1 MAYCLNPDCPGPP
14 SLDPQ
19 NFDPQNP
26 NLPAPDQQTLVPP
39 SLSTANTFR
48 PNFCQHCGA
57 PLTLAGR
64 YQIIEL
70 LSQGGFGRT
79 FLAQQL
85 STKPDAVPIRCV
97 IKQLYPDASSEEIS
111 FQSETARLRK
121 LGEHPQIPALLDAI
135 ENEYGRFWVQAL
147 VVGSH
152 LAARVEKAG
161 PWNETQV
168 RSLLK
173 SLIPVLQY
181 VHSFDIVHRD
191 IKPVNIVLADSV
203 AQRSEPLPMLV
214 DFGSA
219 KWVRR
224 HPATTV
230 IGSADYAAPEQARG
244 QATFASDIYSLG
256 VSCLYALTGIQPF
269 SLYSAVEDDWVW
281 RDFLPQ
287 PIEHRFAQVLD
298 QMVARSLQQ
307 RYERLDQ
314 VALDLQFSQN
324 LLRYVPHQLLNK
336 AKASMVPLQSI
347 KSLRSLNFLKSL
359 RPGALLSQPTP
370 VIVSAPQVWQRRD
383 RLTQPIGITQA
394 LAISPSADP
403 RRLILATGGTDGA
416 LRLWHLPSAQLIHTF
431 QRRRLIGDGHAGA
444 ITALHFHPD
453 GRALYSASSD
463 GTIKEWDSAERSLLN
478 TLPTGGWTP
487 TALIVTADGAQL
499 ISPNTAGQIVL
510 WDIATL
516 MPIAQLAQ
524 HQRRVNAVALSNSGD
539 LLASASDDGTIK
551 LWRYR
556 QGAAQLAKTI
566 SLQPEREERK
576 AIALALRNSSAFSSA
591 SASAQPSALLALIV
605 GDSAGTVQIYPLDAE
620 LNSRQAT
627 LLYTSPSPITAL
639 ALSADG
645 VLAIGTEDPIVT
657 LWRVDTGDCIAELAH
672 DWGIVALAFC
682 QDNQTLIAAS
692 ADEVISIWQKAA

>member
-1 MAYCLNPDCPGPP
+1 MAYCFNPDCP
-14 SLDPQ
+14 
-19 NFDPQNP
+19 NPQNP
-26 NLPAPDQQTLVPP
+26 DSQTPDQQTLPP
-39 SLSTANTFR
+39 TSLPIA
-48 PNFCQHCGA
+48 NFCGHCGT

-64 YQIIEL
+64 YQMIEL
-70 LSQGGFGRT
+70 LGQGGFGRT
-79 FLAQQL
+79 LLAQQL
-85 STKPDAVPIRCV
+85 PSEANAVAVRCV
-97 IKQLYPDASSEEIS
+97 IKQLYPSAAAEKVS
-111 FQSETARLRK
+111 FQAETARLKK

-135 ENEYGRFWVQAL
+135 ENEYGQFWVQTQA
-147 VVGSH
+147 VGSH
-152 LAARVEKAG
+152 LANRVEKAG

-173 SLIPVLQY
+173 SLVPVLQY
-181 VHSFDIVHRD
+181 VHSFDIIHRD
-191 IKPVNIVLADSV
+191 IKPANIVLTDPA
-203 AQRSEPLPMLV
+203 AKPLPMLV

-224 HPATTV
+224 NPATTV
-230 IGSADYAAPEQARG
+230 IGSADYAAPEQSMG

-287 PIEHRFAQVLD
+287 PIEPRFAQVLD

-307 RYERLDQ
+307 RYESMDQ

-324 LLRYVPHQLLNK
+324 PLRYAPKQLLSK
-336 AKASMVPLQSI
+336 AKDSIAPLQSI
-347 KSLRSLNFLKSL
+347 KSWRSLNFLKPLQALKQSL
-359 RPGALLSQPTP
+359 RPSPLSSRPAP

-383 RLTQPIGITQA
+383 RLTRPIGVTQA
-394 LAISPSADP
+394 LAISPNANSS
-403 RRLILATGGTDGA
+403 RSIFATGGSDGA
-416 LRLWHLPSAQLIHTF
+416 LRLWHLPSGQLIHTF
-431 QRRRLIGDGHAGA
+431 HRRRLIGDGHSDS
-444 ITALHFHPD
+444 ITALHFHTD

-463 GTIKEWDSAERSLLN
+463 GTIKEWDSAEYSLLN

-524 HQRRVNAVALSNSGD
+524 HQRRVNAVALSDRGD
-539 LLASASDDGTIK
+539 LLASASDDGTVK

-556 QGAAQLAKTI
+556 QGVPQLAKTI
-566 SLQPEREERK
+566 SLQHKQEERR
-576 AIALALRNSSAFSSA
+576 AIAVALRNSSAHSSEQ
-591 SASAQPSALLALIV
+591 SSTTLELIV
-605 GDSAGTVQIYPLDAE
+605 ADSAGTVQIYPLDAE
-620 LNSRQAT
+620 LNPSQAT
-627 LLYTSPSPITAL
+627 LLHASASPITAL

-645 VLAIGTEDPIVT
+645 TLAIGTEDPIVT
-657 LWRVDTGDCIAELAH
+657 LWQVNTGNCMAELAH
-672 DWGIVALAFC
+672 DWGMVAMAFC
-682 QDNQTLIAAS
+682 RDGQTLIAAS